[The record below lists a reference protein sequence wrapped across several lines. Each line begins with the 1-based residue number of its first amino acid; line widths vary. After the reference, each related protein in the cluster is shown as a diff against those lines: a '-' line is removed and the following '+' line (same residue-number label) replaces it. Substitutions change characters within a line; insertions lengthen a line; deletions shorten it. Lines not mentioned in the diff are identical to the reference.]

1 MSDIQERCA
10 KTLAA
15 ITGTDASTIGDDS
28 SPDNLEGWD
37 SLAHVQLILALEKEF
52 AVTVPPDEGVGL
64 ENFKMIHEFIAA
76 RLGQPGGVGS

>member
-1 MSDIQERCA
+1 MSDIWERCA

-15 ITGTDASTIGDDS
+15 ITGADASTITEES

-52 AVTVPPDEGVGL
+52 AVTIPPDEGVGL
-64 ENFKMIHEFIAA
+64 ENFKMIYEFITA
-76 RLGQPGGVGS
+76 RLRQP